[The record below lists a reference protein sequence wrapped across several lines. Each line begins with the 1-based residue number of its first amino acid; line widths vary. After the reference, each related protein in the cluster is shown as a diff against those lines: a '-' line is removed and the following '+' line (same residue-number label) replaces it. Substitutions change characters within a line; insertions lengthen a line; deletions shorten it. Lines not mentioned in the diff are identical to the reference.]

1 MMPNSRDQGP
11 EEDRRRGEF
20 EASTIRAEVGVTE
33 AGEEEGEEGRHES
46 GAAPSL
52 DLVNGDHRG

>member
-33 AGEEEGEEGRHES
+33 AGKRRERK
-46 GAAPSL
+46 AATNPERPRRWTS
-52 DLVNGDHRG
+52 